1 MFKVALKNIL
11 GHKLRTLFTALAIA
25 LGVGFM
31 AGTFV
36 LTDTMQKA
44 FDELFSD
51 IGADIDA
58 VVQGKAPFEADTQQG
73 DTARPDIDAAL
84 VDDVRQVEGVAEAE
98 PVVFT
103 LAWVLDAD
111 GDTIAQ
117 GGAPSFGTNWTGVPE
132 IDVFTIE
139 EGEPPTG
146 ATGAVLDEATV
157 DKAGFAVGDQFQV
170 QTTSGVVD
178 LTLQGV
184 VTFGETGSLAG
195 ASIVALDTPAALDLF
210 STSGKVQNISVVGD
224 DGVSQQQ
231 LVDRIADVL
240 PDTAEVIT
248 GEQSI
253 DDQTESIQEGIGIFR
268 QVLTYIGLI
277 SLIAG
282 AFLIYNTFGIIIGQR
297 LRELALLRALGSSR
311 RQVLTSVLGES
322 VITGVLA
329 SLLGLVGGIALA
341 YGMLALLSAFG
352 LELPDTL
359 PVVTPR
365 TIITS
370 LVVGVGITV
379 FSSLAPAIRGSR
391 IPPIAA
397 LREQAVE
404 SPGRSTVR
412 LVVGVVL
419 TLIGVGSMVAGAT
432 SGEVAPAASGMIGL
446 FAGVI
451 VLGPFLVPVLVGVLG
466 FPLRVLGLPGALG
479 RDNSRRNP
487 KRSASTAAALMLAVT
502 IITFIAVSTLSFTS
516 AFNSS
521 TDKLLL
527 ADLEITSGF
536 VPTLGPALVDT
547 LAEQPEVGAVTGV
560 QQGSIEI
567 EGTVRNVYGVRPSTV
582 EQIFD
587 LDGVEGDLAGMGS
600 DGIAI
605 DRETAD
611 DDALGIGDELAV
623 TLPDGTEQTMAVAAI
638 YEDGGIVAQNSDGHY
653 LVSEEVFRDH
663 FPESAQT
670 LNRVDVKAADG
681 VSPEELR
688 TVVEGAAEDFPSAE
702 VRDKEQI
709 KEANNNQLLVTL
721 GFLFVL
727 LGLALVIGALGVAIT
742 LALSVFER
750 TREIG
755 LLRSVGATRSQLA
768 VSITAE
774 SLLLA
779 ALGTVLGL
787 AIGIA
792 GAAAVVQSQSDLIP
806 SLSVRVPI
814 WFVIVVFVVANL
826 IGLVASLIPGWRA
839 ARMDVLKAVTHE

>member
-1 MFKVALKNIL
+1 MIKVALKNIL
-11 GHKLRTLFTALAIA
+11 GHKLRTIFTALAVA

-36 LTDTMQKA
+36 LTDTMTAA
-44 FDELFSD
+44 FDELFND

-58 VVQGKAPFEADTQQG
+58 VVQGKAPFDAENVQG
-73 DTARPDIDAAL
+73 ETTRPDIDASL
-84 VDDVRQVEGVAEAE
+84 VDDVRQVDGVAEAE

-103 LAWVLDAD
+103 LAWILDKD
-111 GDTIAQ
+111 GDTVAQ

-132 IDVFTIE
+132 IDVFTVE
-139 EGEPPTG
+139 EGEPPSG
-146 ATGAVLDEATV
+146 PTGAVLDQNTV
-157 DKAGFAVGDQFQV
+157 DKADFEVGDQFQV

-184 VTFGETGSLAG
+184 VSFGETGSLAG
-195 ASIVALDTPAALDLF
+195 ASMVIVDTPTALELF
-210 STSGKVQNISVVGD
+210 SPSGKVQNISVVGD
-224 DGVSQQQ
+224 DGVTQQQ

-240 PDTAEVIT
+240 PPTAEVIT

-253 DDQTESIQEGIGIFR
+253 DDQTESVQEGIGIFR
-268 QVLTYIGLI
+268 QVLTAIGLI

-311 RQVLTSVLGES
+311 RQVLLSVLGES
-322 VITGVLA
+322 ALTGIFA

-341 YGMLALLSAFG
+341 YGLIGLLSAIG

-359 PVVTPR
+359 PVVAPR
-365 TIITS
+365 TIIVS
-370 LVVGVGITV
+370 LVVGTGITV

-391 IPPIAA
+391 IAPIAA

-404 SPGRSTVR
+404 TASRSKVR
-412 LVVGVVL
+412 L
-419 TLIGVGSMVAGAT
+419 GVGLVITLLALVSMVSGAT
-432 SGEVAPAASGMIGL
+432 GGEVGPAAIGMVLL
-446 FAGVI
+446 FAAVI
-451 VLGPFLVPVLVGVLG
+451 ILGPFLVPALVGALG
-466 FPLRVLGLPGALG
+466 APLRLFGLPGTLG

-516 AFNSS
+516 AFNSA
-521 TDKLLL
+521 TDKYLK
-527 ADLEITSGF
+527 ADLEVTSGF

-547 LAEQPEVGAVTGV
+547 LAEKPEVAAVTGV
-560 QQGSIEI
+560 QQGQIEI
-567 EGTVRNVYGVRPSTV
+567 NGVVRMVYGVTPSAV
-582 EQIFD
+582 PDIFD
-587 LDGVEGDLAGMGS
+587 LRGVEGDIGSMGP
-600 DGIAI
+600 DEIAV
-605 DRETAD
+605 DRDTAE
-611 DDALGIGDELAV
+611 LGLWGIGKELSV
-623 TLPDGTEQTMAVAAI
+623 RYPDGTEATLTVAAI

-653 LVSEEVFRDH
+653 IVDGQIFRDH
-663 FPESAQT
+663 FPENSQT
-670 LNRVDVKAADG
+670 LNRVEVRAADG
-681 VSPEELR
+681 VSVEELR
-688 TVVEGAAEDFPSAE
+688 TVVDDAVKDFPSAE
-702 VRDKEQI
+702 VRDKEEI
-709 KEANNNQLLVTL
+709 KEANNNQLLVSL

-755 LLRSVGATRSQLA
+755 LLRSVGATRMQLA
-768 VSITAE
+768 LSITAE
-774 SLLLA
+774 SLLLT

-792 GAAAVVQSQSDLIP
+792 GAVAVIQSQSDLIP
-806 SLSVRVPI
+806 TLSVSVPI
-814 WFVIVVFVVANL
+814 PFVIAVFVVANI
-826 IGLVASLIPGWRA
+826 IGLMASLIPGWRA